1 MHVLLETAERKLL
14 YLCFLTLVEAKR
26 SKEQA
31 MPLESQTS
39 NTASLCALCTAPG
52 QGAASSTSEAFSSC
66 RESRALGSRL
76 VARIKERGTGG
87 LAL

>member
-14 YLCFLTLVEAKR
+14 YLCFLTLVESKR

-31 MPLESQTS
+31 MPLERQTLS
-39 NTASLCALCTAPG
+39 TASLRALCTAPG
-52 QGAASSTSEAFSSC
+52 QGAAGSNSEAFSSC
-66 RESRALGSRL
+66 SESRALGSRL
-76 VARIKERGTGG
+76 LARIKETGTGG